1 MINIGLLG
9 FGTVGTGIVE
19 ILKNRQEQLCKLTG
33 HEVRIKKI
41 LVKNIDKKREIDVQG
56 DILTDDFN
64 QILNDNDIGIVIEAT
79 GDLEQSYQYITESLK
94 AGKHVVTANKAV
106 VSKYFE
112 ELSNLADEN
121 SLAFLYEAS
130 VGGGIPVLK
139 PLKEQVAL
147 NEIIQVKGI
156 LNGTCNYILTRMV
169 EEGLE
174 YDEALKSAQELG
186 YAELDPTADV
196 EGIDTQRKTR
206 ILGSLALKDRIVEED
221 IILNGIS
228 NITAFDIEMIKSMN
242 STIKLIGEIEA
253 IEDGYTAIVQPTIV
267 ESGSYFSTVNME
279 FNGISIIGDNVG
291 EINFY
296 GAGAGK
302 LPTANAVLS
311 DVLDILID
319 SYRKENPLGK
329 RNLKNLN
336 STIKGEYYLRIS
348 DVGEDVLHIMES
360 IATRILAV
368 EENIAIITKNML
380 LSDITNLLEALQIEK
395 NNYFLARR
403 S

>member
-279 FNGISIIGDNVG
+279 FNGISIIGGNVG